1 MNAKIG
7 ILSALIVWAATAAGG
22 AVAADASKAPGSGP
36 SPYSDCGIGAA
47 LFSETKWAAV
57 TSNVIWDLG
66 TTAVISA
73 TASPQTCSGKKV
85 AAARFIN
92 TTYAALAE
100 ETAAG
105 RGEHLTAVLDILGCK
120 SEQRPAAVS
129 MIRYNMGQTVAK
141 PRYLKQTHLEKA
153 GDFYQIIDTAVTAS
167 CTA

>member
-1 MNAKIG
+1 MKAKSFVLG
-7 ILSALIVWAATAAGG
+7 GAIVWAAAVAGS
-22 AVAADASKAPGSGP
+22 AVAADASKVPGSGP

-47 LFSETKWAAV
+47 LFSDTKWAAV

-73 TASPQTCSGKKV
+73 TASPETCSGKKV
-85 AAARFIN
+85 AAARFID

-105 RGEHLTAVLDILGCK
+105 QGEHLTAVLDILGCK

-129 MIRYNMGQTVAK
+129 MIRHDMGQVVAR
-141 PRYLKQTHLEKA
+141 PQYVQQTHIEKA
-153 GDFYQIIDTAVTAS
+153 GDFYQVIDNAVTAS